1 MGEYYIGLSISDL
14 QQWLADDAI
23 SISVSRVFHSRVHL
37 DDQAVE
43 AYFDGLFRVLP
54 PFALDDPA
62 GVLIAEI
69 TGPATWGVDDE
80 PAICNLHLN
89 AVRRFIPLLSDAR
102 KVLAI
107 NWSETICL
115 EEAIFEKRFLR
126 FRLRRKKVAAID
138 AGLKF
143 VSIFID
149 HGDIK
154 FDVSD
159 EYKSSLTRALMIAD
173 QLRSDEIN
181 EVLGKYAEKFKETWI
196 DRLFG
201 YTRHKRFDRAEDI
214 KSFFDVGVILSE
226 TGATKSL
233 IDDFRDI
240 CVRINRSGEP
250 SLAEIC
256 SDPELLQFP
265 VNFDISGMD
274 SSKISVVT
282 LGLFLRWKQKFHDD
296 RSSVNAE
303 AIFSDVCS
311 IVGKVDVQVVS
322 SALWMMGAYLGM
334 EHVSP
339 IYRLVHRNDYKALA
353 FNGLENNIVPVPAWS
368 TNRTESCEKQSFSAA
383 EGGAP
388 GAPENHHAS
397 LSSNGTDNDPSENDI
412 AETARLDVA
421 NGGVESTSFEKSE
434 LNEIKDL
441 PLSKT
446 PKVQA
451 EKFDSLSNPVEPG
464 PSLVSEDGQSEDAGR
479 TCGDVDSKP
488 GEGQAKKSKVR
499 GKASGKANENKGTK
513 TRCSGAAKTNGSCG
527 NDAAEKTE
535 TNAGSLASGS
545 QLSLDGGNL

>member
-1 MGEYYIGLSISDL
+1 MGEYYIGLSISEL

-37 DDQAVE
+37 DDQAGE

-80 PAICNLHLN
+80 PTICNLHLN

-126 FRLRRKKVAAID
+126 FRLRRKKVRAIE

-143 VSIFID
+143 VSIFIN

-159 EYKSSLTRALMIAD
+159 DYKNSLTRALMVAD
-173 QLRSDEIN
+173 QLRPDEIN
-181 EVLGKYAEKFKETWI
+181 EVLGRHAEKYKETWV

-201 YTRHKRFDRAEDI
+201 YTRHKRIDRAENI

-226 TGATKSL
+226 TGATESL
-233 IDDFRDI
+233 IDDFRGI

-274 SSKISVVT
+274 SSQISVVT
-282 LGLFLRWKQKFHDD
+282 LGLFLRWKQRFHDD
-296 RSSVNAE
+296 RSAVNAG
-303 AIFSDVCS
+303 AIYDDVCS
-311 IVGKVDVQVVS
+311 IAEKVDVHVVS
-322 SALWMMGAYLGM
+322 SALWMIGAYLGM

-339 IYRLVHRNDYKALA
+339 IYRLAHRDDYKALA
-353 FNGLENNIVPVPAWS
+353 FNGLENNIVPVSAWS
-368 TNRTESCEKQSFSAA
+368 NNKTESCENQRFSAA
-383 EGGAP
+383 ESVDP
-388 GAPENHHAS
+388 IVPENHHVS
-397 LSSNGTDNDPSENDI
+397 LSSNGTDNNQSENKRAEI
-412 AETARLDVA
+412 ASSDVA
-421 NGGVESTSFEKSE
+421 NGGAESTCSEKLE
-434 LNEIKDL
+434 LNENKDL

-488 GEGQAKKSKVR
+488 EEVQARKPKVPS
-499 GKASGKANENKGTK
+499 KASEKATENKGTK
-513 TRCSGAAKTNGSCG
+513 PRRSGAAEANGSCG

-535 TNAGSLASGS
+535 TNAGSLAPGS
-545 QLSLDGGNL
+545 QLSFDGGNL